1 MTHDVLWHM
10 GTTMASKSDFKTP
23 LGTAFLYIWELTK
36 HPRLLIPVHQV
47 LHPMLF
53 LHSIRGYRAWCLMV
67 SYVCWFMMSH
77 DVSWCSRSSH
87 YFTSPITTQVAKQAH
102 AFTNPLLVRS
112 CSTSQWPHI
121 SSVCSSQY
129 VPCKYPKLYRHCMGW
144 DGLSKLVAQGTPL
157 CMASHAVDTSMHTPS
172 AGWPASELRN
182 QLSENSLAS
191 QYFLHAS
198 IWLPQKWSL
207 RD

>member
-47 LHPMLF
+47 LRPMLF

-77 DVSWCSRSSH
+77 DVSWCLRSSH

-102 AFTNPLLVRS
+102 AFINPPLVRS

-144 DGLSKLVAQGTPL
+144 DGLSKWLRAL
-157 CMASHAVDTSMHTPS
+157 CYAWLHMQLTLQCIRLQL
-172 AGWPASELRN
+172 AG
-182 QLSENSLAS
+182 QLLSYVIS
-191 QYFLHAS
+191 
-198 IWLPQKWSL
+198 
-207 RD
+207 